1 MMGGLQR
8 TAMSRIDSSHSAKA
22 SASSSAVT
30 TGELIARIRRGE
42 PDAAGALYERYFD
55 ALRRWARGRMPHWVR
70 NAVDTVDIVQDTLLR
85 TLQRIDRF
93 EHQGEGSLRK
103 YLRTAVDNRIKDE
116 HRRVTRH
123 GPPAELDERK
133 SDEAPSPLE
142 RAIAS
147 ETETRYHA
155 ALARLKPSD
164 RRLVVGRVE
173 LGYSPQQL
181 AAITGRRSADSARI
195 ALHRA
200 LARLAKEMTH
210 GAAGNTR

>member
-1 MMGGLQR
+1 MMGGLHH
-8 TAMSRIDSSHSAKA
+8 TAMSRAIDSSHSAEA
-22 SASSSAVT
+22 QASSAVT
-30 TGELIARIRRGE
+30 TQELIARIRRGE
-42 PDAAGALYERYFD
+42 PDAAGVLYARYFD
-55 ALRRWARGRMPHWVR
+55 ALRRWARGRMPRWVR
-70 NAVDTVDIVQDTLLR
+70 SAVDTVDIVQDTLLR
-85 TLQRIDRF
+85 TLQRIDTF
-93 EHQGEGSLRK
+93 EHQGEGSLRR

-116 HRRVTRH
+116 HRRVTRR
-123 GPPAELDERK
+123 GPSAELDERT

-147 ETETRYHA
+147 ETEMRYHA

-164 RRLVVGRVE
+164 RRLVVARVE

-200 LARLAKEMTH
+200 LARLAQEMTH
-210 GAAGNTR
+210 GAAGNAR